1 MIFLLHFL
9 FSTQSSLLMLMPFQ
23 IEGVLIFCAHIF
35 LFFYSIMPHS
45 QIILNESLKRR
56 KDNGTFS
63 LSLSFSVCACTCV
76 RVCACVGGLDVCVC
90 PSLSFF
96 SFPHNIKTR
105 MEMMKE
111 QMRGNIK
118 KISRFDKRLN
128 FQTHKSL
135 EMKIIKS
142 NVRSFGLTH
151 LVPQSNGLCRWARV
165 PRGMLSDSF
174 KPIVT

>member
-1 MIFLLHFL
+1 MNPYSVFLEFNKSLIMIFLLHFL

-76 RVCACVGGLDVCVC
+76 RVCACEGGLDVCVC
-90 PSLSFF
+90 VHLRQSVEFVILFLLIILFKQINNQVANRTDLS
-96 SFPHNIKTR
+96 SIR
-105 MEMMKE
+105 
-111 QMRGNIK
+111 
-118 KISRFDKRLN
+118 
-128 FQTHKSL
+128 
-135 EMKIIKS
+135 
-142 NVRSFGLTH
+142 
-151 LVPQSNGLCRWARV
+151 
-165 PRGMLSDSF
+165 
-174 KPIVT
+174 

>member
-35 LFFYSIMPHS
+35 LFLYSIMPHS

-63 LSLSFSVCACTCV
+63 LSLSFSISACTCV

-90 PSLSFF
+90 VRHFLF
-96 SFPHNIKTR
+96 SPFPHNPNKNQNGDDER
-105 MEMMKE
+105 ANEGKNKK
-111 QMRGNIK
+111 NI
-118 KISRFDKRLN
+118 
-128 FQTHKSL
+128 Q
-135 EMKIIKS
+135 
-142 NVRSFGLTH
+142 V
-151 LVPQSNGLCRWARV
+151 
-165 PRGMLSDSF
+165 
-174 KPIVT
+174 